1 MLNHKLDFSS
11 CAWKPGFVKSSHI
24 CTCIDAHII
33 TYHIEQNDGEGKLW
47 RIGSFKR
54 LAGENFGE
62 LQ

>member
-1 MLNHKLDFSS
+1 MDRYLGATKSKETRSETKDF
-11 CAWKPGFVKSSHI
+11 GMR
-24 CTCIDAHII
+24 
-33 TYHIEQNDGEGKLW
+33 YRIEQNGGEGKLW